1 MNNSW
6 SSSDTVSLID
16 ANVIPG
22 KVVNG
27 SPVTYFPSTCPPKSD
42 LQRYEVKHPTLL
54 TKAVGERLSQA
65 GGADAAPTT
74 YKTNLPFC
82 RAGFSAKDLG
92 PQELAAS
99 TAKIYGNADRANA
112 WAETQNAKADP
123 SSGGGKKKRRT
134 YRRRKNLKKK
144 SRKLKKTRKSR
155 KHQKKR
161 KRKTKKHY

>member
-1 MNNSW
+1 MDNSW
-6 SSSDTVSLID
+6 SSSDTVSLI
-16 ANVIPG
+16 NSKVIHG

-27 SPVTYFPSTCPPKSD
+27 SPVTDFPSTCPPKSD
-42 LQRYEVKHPTLL
+42 LQSYKLKHPHRL
-54 TKAVGERLSQA
+54 TTAVKERLSQE
-65 GGADAAPTT
+65 GGADNAPTT
-74 YKTNLPFC
+74 YKTTLPFC

-134 YRRRKNLKKK
+134 YRRRKTFEKKITEIK
-144 SRKLKKTRKSR
+144 EN
-155 KHQKKR
+155 
-161 KRKTKKHY
+161 